1 MINVKLEE
9 LYCSR
14 ELSTFVFPQHGEA
27 ISAEMRRHGTC
38 MCRQA
43 LERLPPGDQDVGEGE
58 EMKKL

>member
-14 ELSTFVFPQHGEA
+14 ELSTFVFPQHGQA
-27 ISAEMRRHGTC
+27 ISAQIDTDGVDRL
-38 MCRQA
+38 
-43 LERLPPGDQDVGEGE
+43 LERLPPGDQDMGEGE